1 MKTKTPPT
9 KAQVREARTAATKL
23 VRAGLLV
30 KTGADEYRLPRLEPK
45 MDPHTAVFNQHI
57 NAAGARAKQKFIDKF
72 GYEVWKEQLEDAY
85 VDGIMV
91 IFKSKPTEWT
101 QFYVDTVTKFVN
113 EGRF

>member
-1 MKTKTPPT
+1 MRKQVT
-9 KAQVREARTAATKL
+9 KATVREAKSATTKL

-30 KTGADEYRLPRLEPK
+30 KTSDGKFELPKLPEK
-45 MDPHTAVFNQHI
+45 MDPHTAVFNQHV

-72 GYEVWKEQLEDAY
+72 GYEVWKEHLEDAY

-91 IFKSKPTEWT
+91 IFKSKPTKWT

-113 EGRF
+113 EGRY